1 MKATKSTRQVT
12 KAMELVSASK
22 MRRAVKH
29 AQQLRR
35 YALTAWKILQ
45 SIAHAKGQEPH
56 IFTTQRPVKN
66 VLAILVTTD
75 RSLCGSLNSQIFRAT
90 LQYLKGLSDI
100 STFEHIDFLTIGR
113 KGTQF
118 IQRQNQTSLAA
129 FPALSN
135 HPQFKDVLPISK
147 LALDGFKAGT
157 YDHVVIVYTEFI
169 SALAQEAAVKV
180 LLPFSETDLRKMVG
194 GIFQRKKFTKE
205 ELEMAEQ
212 ADVAISEYAFEPS
225 PEEVLDV
232 ILPQLTEI
240 QMFQAVLESAASE
253 WSARMVAMRNA
264 SDNATDMLDD
274 LTLTYNQTRQAIIT
288 AELAELSASKAALD

>member
-1 MKATKSTRQVT
+1 MKATRSTRQVT

-22 MRRAVKH
+22 MRKAVKH

-35 YALTAWKILQ
+35 YALSAWKILQ
-45 SIAHAKGQEPH
+45 SIAHSKGKEPH
-56 IFTTQRPVKN
+56 PFTTEKPVKN
-66 VLAILVTTD
+66 VLAILVSTD
-75 RSLCGSLNSQIFRAT
+75 RSLCGSLNSQIFRAAT
-90 LQYLKGLSDI
+90 QYVNGLKEI
-100 STFEHIDFLTIGR
+100 KTFEKIDFLTIGR

-118 IQRQNQTSLAA
+118 VQRQHHTSVAA

-135 HPQFKDVLPISK
+135 HPQFKDILPIAK
-147 LALDGFKAGT
+147 VALDEFANGT

-169 SALAQEAAVKV
+169 SALAQEATVKP
-180 LLPFSETDLRKMVG
+180 LLPFAESDMTKMIG
-194 GIFQRKKFTKE
+194 GIFERKKLTKE
-205 ELEMAEQ
+205 EQEIAEQ
-212 ADVAISEYAFEPS
+212 KDPNVYDYTFEPS

-240 QMFQAVLESAASE
+240 QMFHSVLESAASE

-264 SDNATDMLDD
+264 SDNASGLLDD